1 MRIREVTG
9 MTLKKKNDMIRIII
23 SERIDGLKPQ
33 QTIKTENITAQVM
46 KKYRHWSIDNY
57 QIGDLIRENGGVRH
71 IGPCTWE
78 KVSS

>member
-1 MRIREVTG
+1 

-23 SERIDGLKPQ
+23 SERIDGLKPKQ
-33 QTIKTENITAQVM
+33 KIRTEQFTGEAM
-46 KKYRHWSIDNY
+46 RKYPHWSISNG

-78 KVSS
+78 KVSSP